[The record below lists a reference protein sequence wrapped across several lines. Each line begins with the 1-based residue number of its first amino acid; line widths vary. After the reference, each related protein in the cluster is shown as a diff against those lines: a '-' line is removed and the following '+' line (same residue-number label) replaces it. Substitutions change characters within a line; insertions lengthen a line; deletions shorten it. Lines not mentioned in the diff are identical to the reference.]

1 MSFSISNHH
10 PSSISSHG
18 DTNHVAALVV
28 YLALAAGENTL
39 ALGNPTNLAPNF
51 DRIVV
56 SRGTPTGLQAAA
68 GNGEINLSWIAPAS
82 ASGTTFNLYRG
93 TNSGGESMVPIA
105 SKIATTNFTDLQV
118 KNGVTYFYTVTSV
131 NPVLGGESPPSLEVS
146 ATPYYATSSTAYQS
160 ALLAASPVAYW
171 RMEELTGTTARD
183 WAGGHNG
190 TYGNAVTLGEAGPR
204 PPDFLGFE
212 VTNTAAQFANSVNN
226 SLITIPALNLNTN
239 TVTFTTWIYPL
250 GSQAGYTGLVF
261 YRSGGT
267 VAGMNFNSAGT
278 DLGYTWN
285 DNSGTWGWS
294 SGVQPPANQWSFLA
308 LVVQPAGATVYLFN
322 TNGKQS
328 AVNSMANPNQAFS
341 GTGTLGTDSYSST
354 TRAFNGIMDEV
365 AVFKQALTRSQLQQL
380 YAAGFELP
388 QVQVTLQPAGGS
400 LNLSWPQGTL
410 LEAANLAG
418 PWQPVTD
425 ALSPFSVQPTN
436 NAMFFRVLL
445 KR

>member
-1 MSFSISNHH
+1 
-10 PSSISSHG
+10 
-18 DTNHVAALVV
+18 
-28 YLALAAGENTL
+28 
-39 ALGNPTNLAPNF
+39 
-51 DRIVV
+51 
-56 SRGTPTGLQAAA
+56 
-68 GNGEINLSWIAPAS
+68 
-82 ASGTTFNLYRG
+82 
-93 TNSGGESMVPIA
+93 
-105 SKIATTNFTDLQV
+105 
-118 KNGVTYFYTVTSV
+118 
-131 NPVLGGESPPSLEVS
+131 LEVS